1 MSEAGASEMGQLQ
14 NYTVDQLAGAIA
26 LTLGA
31 VGSLLL
37 VVWRSRCH
45 CRMNLCYILQCE
57 RTPPENEPEL
67 EDDDE
72 ETGGGE
78 TLVPKPVAKG
88 QKTADPVPDS
98 QPEPEPEPEPQPEM
112 LP

>member
-37 VVWRSRCH
+37 VVWR
-45 CRMNLCYILQCE
+45 
-57 RTPPENEPEL
+57 
-67 EDDDE
+67 
-72 ETGGGE
+72 
-78 TLVPKPVAKG
+78 
-88 QKTADPVPDS
+88 
-98 QPEPEPEPEPQPEM
+98 
-112 LP
+112 